1 MTKKTFLKLFVLGM
15 MAILI
20 TGFTAI
26 IVDGFHTQTIK
37 NEELS
42 TELERERKINN
53 TLMWQIENIK
63 PSDDR

>member
-1 MTKKTFLKLFVLGM
+1 MTKNTFLKLFVLGM

-20 TGFTAI
+20 TGFVAI